1 MTDEAATAG
10 LPRATRR
17 WGVLWLLVLLAAGV
31 AAWFA
36 WQATGTPVGPDT
48 VSEVLVKIKPGPS
61 GVQAETKQNWLGFD
75 TPDLYLKLTLAD
87 GGVLETAAFDDTPVG
102 SGLLF
107 ELDESLP
114 LAAVEEVQVWDADT
128 VGDDLVD
135 RVRRDVDDDPRVIE
149 GNQFR
154 VVLRGRVAKPAT
166 WAMPSLIAAAAVGL
180 LALAKL
186 VWDQVV

>member
-1 MTDEAATAG
+1 MTDEPATAD

-17 WGVLWLLVLLAAGV
+17 WGVLWLLVLVAAGV

-36 WQATGTPVGPDT
+36 WQATQTPVGPDT
-48 VSEVLVKIKPGPS
+48 VSQVLVKVKPGPS
-61 GVQAETKQNWLGFD
+61 GVQVETKQNWLGFD
-75 TPDLYLKLTLAD
+75 TPDLYLKVKLVDDAQLKTRP
-87 GGVLETAAFDDTPVG
+87 FNDTPIG

-107 ELDESLP
+107 ELDDPLP
-114 LAAVEEVQVWDADT
+114 LAAVEEVQVWDADA

-149 GNQFR
+149 GNKFR
-154 VVLRGRVAKPAT
+154 VVLRGQVAKPAT
-166 WAMPSLIAAAAVGL
+166 WAMPALSAAAAVGL